1 MGVRRDGDY
10 DDDDDGRLA
19 TEIEYVDDE
28 NRGIEGSINKDWI
41 LSPPFL
47 RDAIQKKMKIV
58 NISPYEIVNYGT
70 DFHSPTP

>member
-47 RDAIQKKMKIV
+47 KDAIKKKWK
-58 NISPYEIVNYGT
+58 
-70 DFHSPTP
+70 